1 VLVLAG
7 ILSTGACDPRGAPAA
22 APERDEGLDAVPL
35 VTRPVVDAPVTT
47 QVPHVAE
54 DRLPGGGASG
64 ELAELSAGLGVPVAG
79 VARSELRDSYDEP
92 RGGRLHEAMDIL
104 VPRGTPVVSAADGTL
119 LKLFD
124 SEAGGLMVYAMDP
137 SERFVLLYGHL
148 DGFADG
154 LVEGMRLVRGQVIGY
169 VGTTG
174 NAPEGTPHLH
184 FAILRGR
191 PAVEWWSGVP
201 VNPYP
206 LLVP

>member
-1 VLVLAG
+1 MTRHHLRDVARAHRRDAG
-7 ILSTGACDPRGAPAA
+7 
-22 APERDEGLDAVPL
+22 EGLDAVPL
-35 VTRPVVDAPVTT
+35 VTRPVADAPVTT
-47 QVPHVAE
+47 RLPPVAE
-54 DRLPGGGASG
+54 DRLPEGAAGGA
-64 ELAELSAGLGVPVAG
+64 LAVLSAGLGVPVAG

-191 PAVEWWSGVP
+191 PAVEWWSGEP